1 MTMLAVSFR
10 LCLYVARGAPNSVAA
25 QSNLQHVLRRLGE
38 DNVDLEVVD
47 VVTDPQRAL
56 ADRILVSPTLVRLS
70 PDPCVVLIGNLSD
83 LDLVEKLLKRP
94 F

>member
-1 MTMLAVSFR
+1 MLAAAFR
-10 LCLYVARGAPNSVAA
+10 LCLYVALGAPNSVAA
-25 QSNLQHVLRRLGE
+25 QSNLRNVLRRLGE
-38 DNVDLEVVD
+38 NNVDLEIID
-47 VVTDPQRAL
+47 VVANPQRAL

-94 F
+94 V